1 MKRLEPLL
9 LFPSLTVI
17 VLDQAAKAVVTRALR
32 LHETVPVV
40 KGLFNLVNLRNRG
53 IAFGL
58 LNRPGNDLVFYLL
71 TIVTVGAVVLM
82 LVWFTRLGQEE
93 RRIKFGLS
101 LIMGG
106 AVGNLID
113 RLRLNEVIDFLD
125 FHVGQYHWPAFNVAD
140 SAITI
145 GTIWL
150 AVTLIFNAPSR
161 TGRT

>member
-58 LNRPGNDLVFYLL
+58 LNRPGNDR
-71 TIVTVGAVVLM
+71 TGTVG
-82 LVWFTRLGQEE
+82 RLLPSPVTE
-93 RRIKFGLS
+93 LS
-101 LIMGG
+101 
-106 AVGNLID
+106 
-113 RLRLNEVIDFLD
+113 
-125 FHVGQYHWPAFNVAD
+125 
-140 SAITI
+140 
-145 GTIWL
+145 
-150 AVTLIFNAPSR
+150 
-161 TGRT
+161 